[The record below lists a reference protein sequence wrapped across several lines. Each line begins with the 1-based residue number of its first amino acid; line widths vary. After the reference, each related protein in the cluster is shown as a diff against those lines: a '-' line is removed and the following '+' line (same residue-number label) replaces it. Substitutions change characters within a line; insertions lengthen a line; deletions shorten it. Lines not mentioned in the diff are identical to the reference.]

1 MAKWR
6 KRHLAQTAKTG
17 NINRIPLI
25 TIILTME
32 NILMTFSAIFN
43 TFVPFFAAFVT
54 RTYIGGGGSSN
65 NNNSSLMAMKIH
77 HRKNGSKSQL
87 SLFQNSGSLSSLHE
101 TALTSDAEEV
111 RSSVSAYQPISH
123 SKRSSRSRW
132 VKDLWTIFTRPEL
145 NSFTQHWFL
154 FSISKTRKSIS

>member
-32 NILMTFSAIFN
+32 NIFSDFLTF
-43 TFVPFFAAFVT
+43 FVPFFAAFVT

-123 SKRSSRSRW
+123 KRSSRSRW

>member
-1 MAKWR
+1 MIWFFCNETFFSDF
-6 KRHLAQTAKTG
+6 QT
-17 NINRIPLI
+17 
-25 TIILTME
+25 
-32 NILMTFSAIFN
+32 F
-43 TFVPFFAAFVT
+43 FFAAFVT
-54 RTYIGGGGSSN
+54 RTYIGGGGGSSN

-123 SKRSSRSRW
+123 KRSSRSRW